1 MSLVLAASLPLGNGT
16 LRLHAMLSRTRAR
29 LLLLSLGGLLL
40 AAAALWLALGRPVS
54 SGAVKAAV
62 QGEARE
68 GGLSLA
74 LSPAVTDVRI
84 VEARVPGRPLV
95 VIDPGH
101 GGRDPGAPGASGRHL
116 EKDVTLLIA
125 RELRD
130 RLARS
135 GRVRIALTR
144 DGDATLTLEDR
155 AAIARR
161 LGAALFL
168 SIHADSAPNAF
179 ARGATAYSLSEV
191 ASDADAALR
200 AAQESGEEAVASM
213 SDGSVRA
220 LLADVAAR
228 DSMAAGADF
237 ALRILREAEGRVL
250 LRPEAHRFAAFRVL
264 RRAEA
269 PAVLFEAGYM
279 SNAADEAMLLDP
291 EQRRRIVEALARAIE
306 AEAAIRR

>member
-1 MSLVLAASLPLGNGT
+1 MQKRIWV
-16 LRLHAMLSRTRAR
+16 R
-29 LLLLSLGGLLL
+29 LLLLSLGGVLL
-40 AAAALWLALGRPVS
+40 AGASWLALGRP
-54 SGAVKAAV
+54 SGTSAGGAAV
-62 QGEARE
+62 AGEARA

-74 LSPAVTDVRI
+74 LSPAVADVRV

-101 GGRDPGAPGASGRHL
+101 GGRDPGAPGASGRNI

-130 RLARS
+130 RLAER

-144 DGDATLTLEDR
+144 DGDTTLSLEDR

-161 LGAALFL
+161 LGTRLFL

-200 AAQESGEEAVASM
+200 ASRESGEEAVASI
-213 SDGSVRA
+213 SDGSVRT
-220 LLADVAAR
+220 LLADLAVR
-228 DSMAAGADF
+228 DSMSAGADF
-237 ALRILREAEGRVL
+237 ASRIVRQAQGRLV
-250 LRPEAHRFAAFRVL
+250 LRPEPHRFAAFRVL

-279 SNAADEAMLLDP
+279 SNAQDEAMLLDP
-291 EQRRRIVEALARAIE
+291 VQRSRMVEALARAIE
-306 AEAAIRR
+306 AQAAVGA